1 MLLFLLDTFVLG
13 WKLTSVFA
21 ATNDI
26 LRHKQWKH
34 SSLGNCILKIFPYYH
49 VISTQ
54 KKHELKRSVS
64 TCTMYKC
71 AIHTNVIK
79 YDKCDYVQNILN
91 LYEKW
96 ISPNTVTVK
105 QWPVLYISECWS
117 LHINYGVVVVW
128 SNHTNV
134 VSYGVS

>member
-1 MLLFLLDTFVLG
+1 MCTNTYTFPEG
-13 WKLTSVFA
+13 KSGKLTSVFA

-54 KKHELKRSVS
+54 KKHELKRSAS

-79 YDKCDYVQNILN
+79 YDKCDYVQKYPESI
-91 LYEKW
+91 
-96 ISPNTVTVK
+96 
-105 QWPVLYISECWS
+105 
-117 LHINYGVVVVW
+117 
-128 SNHTNV
+128 
-134 VSYGVS
+134 